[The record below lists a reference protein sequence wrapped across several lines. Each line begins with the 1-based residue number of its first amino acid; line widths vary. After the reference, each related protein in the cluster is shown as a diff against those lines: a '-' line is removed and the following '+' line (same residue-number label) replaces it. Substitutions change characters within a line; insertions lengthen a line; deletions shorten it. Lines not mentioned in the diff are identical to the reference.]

1 MGYREYASQLFEF
14 IHKTFSTGIDE
25 VRQSIKKKH
34 RSKGM
39 GNKSI
44 KRREND
50 IEKKEHNLKKE
61 KRKLKKRKKQL
72 KNMRMDF
79 ENKKGICPIC
89 GGQTL
94 DSECRECNMR
104 KQALQDIIEFKRQL
118 GDDALD
124 DFDRAEM
131 SLYGLRGTA
140 ACALL
145 AAVYVLVYKCYY
157 MIPVVVILGFLIA
170 GYTQR
175 INNIKRKWIGV
186 FNKLELSE
194 KFSID
199 DFMDG
204 TIDKAERKLKTG
216 QADTLF
222 EALS

>member
-1 MGYREYASQLFEF
+1 MG
-14 IHKTFSTGIDE
+14 K
-25 VRQSIKKKH
+25 
-34 RSKGM
+34 
-39 GNKSI
+39 KSI

-61 KRKLKKRKKQL
+61 KRQLKKRKKKL
-72 KNMRMDF
+72 KSMRMDFEEKVEYF

-94 DSECRECNMR
+94 NNECRECNMR

-145 AAVYVLVYKCYY
+145 AAVYLIVYKCYY

-175 INNIKRKWIGV
+175 INNIKKKWIGV

>member
-1 MGYREYASQLFEF
+1 MG
-14 IHKTFSTGIDE
+14 K
-25 VRQSIKKKH
+25 
-34 RSKGM
+34 
-39 GNKSI
+39 KSI

-61 KRKLKKRKKQL
+61 KRQLKKRKKQL
-72 KNMRMDF
+72 KSMEMDF

-104 KQALQDIIEFKRQL
+104 KQALQDIMNMKRQL

-145 AAVYVLVYKCYY
+145 AAVYVIVYKCYY

-175 INNIKRKWIGV
+175 INNIKKKWIGV

>member
-1 MGYREYASQLFEF
+1 MG
-14 IHKTFSTGIDE
+14 K
-25 VRQSIKKKH
+25 
-34 RSKGM
+34 
-39 GNKSI
+39 KSI

-50 IEKKEHNLKKE
+50 IEKREHNLKKE
-61 KRKLKKRKKQL
+61 KRQLKKRKRRL
-72 KNMRMDF
+72 KSMRMDLEEKVEYF

-94 DSECRECNMR
+94 DGECSKCNMR
-104 KQALQDIIEFKRQL
+104 KQALHDIIEFKRQL
-118 GDDALD
+118 GDDALG

-140 ACALL
+140 ACALS
-145 AAVYVLVYKCYY
+145 VVIFGIICKCYY
-157 MIPVVVILGFLIA
+157 MVPVIVILGFLIA

-175 INNIKRKWIGV
+175 IANIKRKWMGV

>member
-1 MGYREYASQLFEF
+1 MG
-14 IHKTFSTGIDE
+14 K
-25 VRQSIKKKH
+25 
-34 RSKGM
+34 
-39 GNKSI
+39 KSI
-44 KRREND
+44 KRRERG
-50 IEKKEHNLKKE
+50 IEKKEYNLKKE

-72 KNMRMDF
+72 KSMRMDF

-104 KQALQDIIEFKRQL
+104 QQALQDIIEFKRQL

-145 AAVYVLVYKCYY
+145 AAVYVLIYKCYY

-170 GYTQR
+170 GYTRR

-204 TIDKAERKLKTG
+204 TIDKAEKRLKTG